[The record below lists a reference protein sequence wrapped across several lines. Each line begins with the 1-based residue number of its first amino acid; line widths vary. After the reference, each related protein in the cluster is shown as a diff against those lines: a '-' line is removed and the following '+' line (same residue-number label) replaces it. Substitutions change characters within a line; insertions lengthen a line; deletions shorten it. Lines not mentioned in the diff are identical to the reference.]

1 MKICTPQENVVSS
14 GTLSL
19 LGVMSCHSWMDA
31 PPITSRIAPF
41 RNWAWSILSH
51 SLQESPSQYPLGYLG
66 LQLLPYILEWQNHF
80 ECFSYRCPSRV
91 WFSGTKNSLTLTAA
105 QIILQLHPAL
115 LHPTLLPAKPL
126 LEFPLSLTVLS
137 YSPWLLTEVNSFSP
151 SINRNQQVKKFCLM
165 WH

>member
-1 MKICTPQENVVSS
+1 MWWVQGLFLSLGSWAVIPGWMHPPLLPELLLS
-14 GTLSL
+14 GTGSDPSSATASRNL
-19 LGVMSCHSWMDA
+19 L
-31 PPITSRIAPF
+31 
-41 RNWAWSILSH
+41 
-51 SLQESPSQYPLGYLG
+51 PSTHWVYLG
-66 LQLLPYILEWQNHF
+66 LPLLPYILEWQNHF

-115 LHPTLLPAKPL
+115 LHPTLIPAKPL
-126 LEFPLSLTVLS
+126 LEFPLSLIVLS

-151 SINRNQQVKKFCLM
+151 NINRNQQVKKFCLM